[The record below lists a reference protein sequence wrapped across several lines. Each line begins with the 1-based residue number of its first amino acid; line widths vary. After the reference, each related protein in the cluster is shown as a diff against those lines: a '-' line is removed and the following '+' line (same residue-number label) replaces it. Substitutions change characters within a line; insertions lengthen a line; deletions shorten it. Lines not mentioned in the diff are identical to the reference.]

1 MTRGLIVVLLV
12 FALWQIAIGGW
23 IQTKAWLGQ
32 VLLERAWSTSAEAG
46 GRVPWPGAVSYPV
59 ARLSLPELALDWLVL
74 QGLDGAVLAWGPG
87 TEMGPKGHRVIAA
100 HRDTHF
106 RPLEQVKPGQ
116 LFRLETNDGSVD
128 HWRVVETS
136 IVDARLNAL
145 DMGLNEQRLTLV
157 TCYPFDGSQPGGPLR
172 FVVSLVPDRSDN
184 NKIDHNTLKGA

>member
-1 MTRGLIVVLLV
+1 MTRLAVALLLV
-12 FALWQIAIGGW
+12 FAVWQLALGGW

-32 VLLERAWSTSAEAG
+32 ALLERAWAAPDWSAT
-46 GRVPWPGAVSYPV
+46 RLPWPGAVSYPV
-59 ARLSLPELALDWLVL
+59 ARLSLPEMALDWLVL

-87 TEMGPKGHRVIAA
+87 TELGTNGHRVIAA

-106 RPLEQVKPGQ
+106 RALERVQAGQ
-116 LFRLETNDGSVD
+116 LFRLETPDGAVG

-145 DMGLNEQRLTLV
+145 DMSLDEQRLTLV

-172 FVVSLVPDRSDN
+172 FVVSLVPDTNDQ
-184 NKIDHNTLKGA
+184 GA